1 MNSVTMIGRLS
12 KDPVKR
18 MTQTKKPV
26 TSFSIAVNRDKEHAD
41 FFECVAWNGTAEL
54 VDKYFHKGD
63 QIGITGRLQT
73 QSWKDK
79 DGKNRK
85 TVEIIVN
92 TVDFIGSRKQETDPG
107 FDDPDLV
114 FEELD
119 DDDGELPF

>member
-18 MTQTKKPV
+18 MTQTNKPV
-26 TSFSIAVNRDKEHAD
+26 TSFSIAVNRDKDHAD
-41 FFECVAWNGTAEL
+41 FFECVAWNGTAEII
-54 VDKYFHKGD
+54 DKYFHKGD

-85 TVEIIVN
+85 SVEVVVSSI
-92 TVDFIGSRKQETDPG
+92 DFIGSRKQETAPE
-107 FDDPDLV
+107 V
-114 FEELD
+114 AFEDLD